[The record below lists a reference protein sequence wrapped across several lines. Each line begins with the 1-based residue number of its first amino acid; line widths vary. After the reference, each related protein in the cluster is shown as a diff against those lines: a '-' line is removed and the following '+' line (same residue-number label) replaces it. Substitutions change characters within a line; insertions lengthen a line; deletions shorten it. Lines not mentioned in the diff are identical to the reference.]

1 MQNVILVIQLI
12 VSTGLVILILLQAKG
27 VGLGRSWG
35 GAGDFY
41 KSRRGVEK
49 IIFRTTIIFA
59 VLFLASS
66 VLTLLFS

>member
-1 MQNVILVIQLI
+1 MKNIILIIQFI
-12 VSTGLVILILLQAKG
+12 VSVILVILILLQAKG

-49 IIFRTTIIFA
+49 IIFRITIVFA
-59 VLFLASS
+59 FLFLASS